1 MADSP
6 VSSSNFSD
14 PLIGRFFLTPDEK
27 ADKEK
32 GKAIIKAIY
41 ATQTSNDASL
51 NYFKGRNTRWIM
63 LLLWAKGSQNI
74 QEFLDYIN
82 VSDANKAWV
91 NIDMTQSRIAA
102 QFVSTLVESMS
113 KTKTYPSVNAVDDG
127 SINEKEQRLFEAL
140 FRMHE
145 VETIKDIQQ
154 QTGVQLEPTNAYVPN
169 DELSARVYFEL
180 EDKLPKEIRFEK
192 MLNSLQKQIQFERV
206 LNRKTVYD
214 LTVLNCSAT
223 KIEKLGD
230 GEYSV
235 RRCVPTNLV
244 YNFFMNDTG
253 GIEISQIGEFYG
265 LKVKD
270 FRVRFGKTDARPNG
284 LDEKQIFELAKQ
296 STNKNIGTFNFMWN
310 NNWALTTYNQNRPYD
325 DAQIMVFDCEVNFEE
340 EEYYVSK
347 KDAYGKENI
356 QRKNNVPYQQ
366 KTKDGR
372 IIEQPKPEDTTIIK
386 KKNNTWMR
394 GVYAPY
400 SDTMLYWGKPD
411 LIISPYTNTAV
422 PLSSYT
428 INIPNNDGEYVPS
441 LFERILEPLREYQLT
456 KLKRKQLIAKVKPS
470 GIRIDVESA
479 RNLDLGNG
487 DSVQW
492 EEVVRIYDQT
502 GNELWSSKGLDPLTP
517 ERPPLS
523 NTVQNTT
530 VNDIIGLTNI
540 LLGIVNEIRQLIG
553 VPMYRDGSDVGDR
566 TAASLAEGQNSASYN
581 VTDFVVN
588 ANNQLWEETFNKV
601 CLLHWNDIVK
611 TEPESKDDMINTR
624 FEVSVKMKSSDY
636 QKQLL
641 EQDIQ
646 RYSQVVDAQGNPA
659 ITPKD
664 AMFLREIDND
674 RLARWY
680 LATTIESNRRKSMDD
695 SIKLQQTNAQVQQQS
710 AQQAAQLA
718 QQQQQEKM
726 DAEKDMEDFRATK
739 QKELALLNGVLAIA
753 QKGLEVPNEWKQ
765 VIQLLVPN
773 ISIPLAAEN
782 KQMQDTIIMNAQK
795 SQMEDMQEQGQG
807 GGQEQQESAQGE
819 QAEPQQEPQQQE
831 QAELQPQ

>member
-14 PLIGRFFLTPDEK
+14 PLIGRFFLTPEEK

-192 MLNSLQKQIQFERV
+192 MLNSLEKQIQFERV

-223 KIEKLGD
+223 KIEKLAD

-235 RRCVPTNLV
+235 RRCIPTNLV

-253 GIEISQIGEFYG
+253 GVELSQIGEFYG

-270 FRVRFGKTDARPNG
+270 FRARFGKNDSRPNG

-296 STNKNIGTFNFMWN
+296 SNNKNIGTFNFMWN

-347 KDAYGKENI
+347 IDAYGKENI
-356 QRKNNVPYQQ
+356 QRKSNVPYQQ

-386 KKNNTWMR
+386 KKKNTWMR

-411 LIISPYTNTAV
+411 LIISPYTNTAL

-588 ANNQLWEETFNKV
+588 ANNQLWEETFNKI

-611 TEPESKDDMINTR
+611 TEPESKEDMINTR

-659 ITPKD
+659 LSPKD

-680 LATTIESNRRKSMDD
+680 LATTIESNRRKSMED

-710 AQQAAQLA
+710 AQQAAELAA
-718 QQQQQEKM
+718 QQQKEKM

-782 KQMQDTIIMNAQK
+782 KQMQDAIIINAQQ
-795 SQMEDMQEQGQG
+795 SQLQAMQEQG
-807 GGQEQQESAQGE
+807 GGQEQQESPQGE

-831 QAELQPQ
+831 QSEPQS